1 MNTVMVWLVVLILC
15 LIIEASTMGLT
26 TIWFAGGSL
35 IALFLALAG
44 IEMKIQIIVFLVISF
59 VLLFSTRP
67 LAVRYFNREREKTN
81 LDSLIGR
88 KAAVLEKINSLED
101 KGLVNVNGV
110 EWRASAEEVIR
121 EGEIVVIREIKGV
134 KLIVE
139 RERKEEGR
147 RRKEKEK

>member
-139 RERKEEGR
+139 RERKEE
-147 RRKEKEK
+147 K